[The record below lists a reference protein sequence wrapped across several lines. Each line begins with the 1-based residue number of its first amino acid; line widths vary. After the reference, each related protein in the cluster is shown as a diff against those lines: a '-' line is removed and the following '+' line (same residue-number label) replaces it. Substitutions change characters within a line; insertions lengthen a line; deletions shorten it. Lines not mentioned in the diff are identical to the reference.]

1 MAISGKESQIKVYIQ
16 CGLPQV
22 ALKMSCGLD
31 FTLVKCFMTPKS
43 EIPYILQN
51 MNLPDGVF
59 QRFQQAKD
67 LINQRV
73 NSLTESAQQIGD
85 SLQETATQASD
96 KAVDRVTT
104 TLGQAKAS
112 VEGTLQTAEQIK
124 STTTSAVQTA
134 IASSVNDW
142 FTEHPPIFR
151 LVQIL
156 GWAANH
162 PIISLVVLLF
172 ALAIFWSIIKAIG
185 RLIESASLSI
195 LRVPLKLLQSVIKFS
210 FLSFTKV
217 SSLAVKQLTIAK
229 TTDEILALPPAT
241 SEPIHQD
248 KQQRLA
254 EISHRL
260 ESIQQEQNL
269 LLQEAAELLAS
280 DTIEIKV

>member
-1 MAISGKESQIKVYIQ
+1 M
-16 CGLPQV
+16 L
-22 ALKMSCGLD
+22 LHHL
-31 FTLVKCFMTPKS
+31 
-43 EIPYILQN
+43 LQN
-51 MNLPDGVF
+51 INLPDGVF

-67 LINQRV
+67 FVNEKV
-73 NSLTESAQQIGD
+73 NSLTESAQQVGE
-85 SLQETATQASD
+85 SLQNTATQTTDQAR
-96 KAVDRVTT
+96 DRVTT

-134 IASSVNDW
+134 ITSSVNDW
-142 FTEHPPIFR
+142 FTEHPAIFR

-195 LRVPLKLLQSVIKFS
+195 LRVPLKFLQAVIKFS

-217 SSLAVKQLTIAK
+217 GGLAVKQLTVAK
-229 TTDEILALPPAT
+229 TTDNILALPPAT
-241 SEPIHQD
+241 SQSIHQD

-254 EISHRL
+254 VISSRL
-260 ESIQQEQNL
+260 EEIQKEQNL

-280 DTIEIKV
+280 DKINIKV

>member
-1 MAISGKESQIKVYIQ
+1 MA
-16 CGLPQV
+16 
-22 ALKMSCGLD
+22 
-31 FTLVKCFMTPKS
+31 PK
-43 EIPYILQN
+43 EIPYLPKNI
-51 MNLPDGVF
+51 NLPDGVF

-67 LINQRV
+67 FVNEKV
-73 NSLTESAQQIGD
+73 NSLTESAQQVGE
-85 SLQETATQASD
+85 SLQDTATQTT
-96 KAVDRVTT
+96 DRAIDTVTT

-112 VEGTLQTAEQIK
+112 VEGSLQTAAQIK

-142 FTEHPPIFR
+142 FTQHPAIFR

-156 GWAANH
+156 GWATNH

-195 LRVPLKLLQSVIKFS
+195 LRVPLKFFQAVIKFS
-210 FLSFTKV
+210 FFSFTKV
-217 SSLAVKQLTIAK
+217 SSLAVKQLTDAK
-229 TTDEILALPPAT
+229 TTNQILALPPAT

-254 EISHRL
+254 EISSRL

-280 DTIEIKV
+280 DTINIKV